1 MMSQMA
7 TTRVNETLDF
17 VHFNIYRPSQI
28 NVDFG
33 CNGLKY
39 LLMTF
44 KDMISLLCQ
53 TQIWN
58 IWQFFIIIFK
68 NLKCQTITRLK
79 MWNLIMAMN
88 TNPMNLMII
97 F

>member
-1 MMSQMA
+1 MSQMA

-53 TQIWN
+53 TQI
-58 IWQFFIIIFK
+58 
-68 NLKCQTITRLK
+68 
-79 MWNLIMAMN
+79 
-88 TNPMNLMII
+88 
-97 F
+97 